1 MRQQILRPISAEELT
16 FPVDSMTVVKAPGD
30 IRQHLTRVICGCT
43 FSARVGEGGRIPRPL
58 DERLGEAAIPSGAKD
73 AARRLSNEMHF
84 GRKHAGFGG
93 RL

>member
-1 MRQQILRPISAEELT
+1 MRQQILRPISAEELS

-30 IRQHLTRVICGCT
+30 IRQHLTRVICGRT
-43 FSARVGEGGRIPRPL
+43 FAAPVGEGGRIPWPL
-58 DERLGEAAIPSGAKD
+58 DERLGEAANPSGAKD

>member
-1 MRQQILRPISAEELT
+1 MRQQILRPIRAEEFT

-30 IRQHLTRVICGCT
+30 IRQHLSRVICGYT
-43 FSARVGEGGRIPRPL
+43 FSAWVGEGGRIPWPL
-58 DERLGEAAIPSGAKD
+58 DERLGEAANPSSAKD